1 MDHNELRQEPV
12 ASSTVDQI
20 LAFLQELLSP
30 RTSEQQAV
38 IGHPGPGR
46 PSLLPGDQLW
56 LALLLAMMRHLNGF
70 ACVWRLITW
79 EGVGSFPILNMT
91 RDGIRKRLLHA
102 NMQGLQELL
111 TRVSAALLVWT
122 NGLQDQR
129 LAPFAT
135 EVFALDQTTL
145 DAVRRQCA
153 DVREEEQGSPRLMVG
168 KLLGFFDIRRQQ
180 WRRILFREDVFV
192 NEKHLVE
199 ELFGGIQKGTLILV
213 DLGFFSFA
221 FFDWLGDLGCWWLS
235 RVREKVTYE
244 VVHVYVHQENA
255 FDALVWL
262 GAYRSDQ
269 AKHLVRLIEFDHAG
283 LRYRYLT
290 NVLDPA
296 QMSMLEAAK
305 WYARRWDIEM
315 AFKALKME
323 LGIGIWWS
331 SYQILVI
338 QQLWCAIILAQV
350 LHALHLRVAAEAE
363 VELFDVSFQVLAKLL
378 AHAPA
383 RLTHESLISLLV
395 RKGKEQGL
403 IRPSRRYQAIVPVL
417 LQPSVPAPAHL
428 LLTRNHRYAF
438 RRRGEDRS
446 DRDIFEPRF
455 FSFFLL

>member
-1 MDHNELRQEPV
+1 
-12 ASSTVDQI
+12 VDQI
-20 LAFLQELLSP
+20 LAFLQELLRPSNDEP
-30 RTSEQQAV
+30 QAV
-38 IGHPGPGR
+38 IGRPKPGR
-46 PSLLPGDQLW
+46 PVVLTSDHLW
-56 LALLLAMMRHLNGF
+56 LAMLVAILRNLKGV

-79 EGVGSFPILNMT
+79 EGIGGFPLLNLT

-122 NGLQDQR
+122 NGFQDQS

-145 DAVRRQCA
+145 DAVRRACQ
-153 DVREEEQGSPRLMVG
+153 DVRTEEKGSPRLIVG
-168 KLLGFFDIRRQQ
+168 KLLGFFDLRRQQ
-180 WRRILFREDVFV
+180 WRRILFRDDAFV

-199 ELFGGIQKGTLILV
+199 ELFGGIQPGTLILA

-221 FFDWLGDLGCWWLS
+221 FFDWLGDLECWWLS
-235 RVREKVTYE
+235 RVRERVSYE
-244 VVHVYVHQENA
+244 VVHVFAQQDNLL
-255 FDALVWL
+255 DALVWL

-269 AKHLVRLIEFDHAG
+269 AKRLVRLIEFEHAG

-296 QMSMLEAAK
+296 QLSMLDAARL
-305 WYARRWDIEM
+305 YARRWDIEM

-331 SYQILVI
+331 SHQILVI

-350 LHALHLRVAAEAE
+350 LHALHLRVACEAG
-363 VELFDVSFQVLAKLL
+363 VDLFAVSLQVLAKLL

-383 RLTHESLISLLV
+383 RPTRESLISLLV
-395 RKGKEQGL
+395 RKGKQQGL
-403 IRPSRRYQAIVPVL
+403 IRPSRRYQAVVPAL
-417 LQPSVPAPAHL
+417 LQAYVPAPVDL
-428 LLTRNHRYAF
+428 PLTRNARYAH
-438 RRRGEDRS
+438 RRRGEDQWERK
-446 DRDIFEPRF
+446 IFAPRF
-455 FSFFLL
+455 FSFFIL

>member
-1 MDHNELRQEPV
+1 MDHNESKQEPT
-12 ASSTVDQI
+12 ASGTVDQV
-20 LAFLQELLSP
+20 LSFLQALLRP
-30 RTSEQQAV
+30 QPNEQPAAT
-38 IGHPGPGR
+38 GRAGPGR
-46 PSLLPGDQLW
+46 PAVLPADQLW
-56 LALLLAMMRHLNGF
+56 LALLVSMIRQMNGF

-79 EGVGSFPILNMT
+79 EGIGNFPLVTIT

-102 NMQGLQELL
+102 NMQALQGLLW
-111 TRVSAALLVWT
+111 RVSAALLVWT
-122 NGLQDQR
+122 SPFQDQN

-135 EVFALDQTTL
+135 EVFALDQSTL
-145 DAVRRQCA
+145 DAVRRQCQ
-153 DVREEEQGSPRLMVG
+153 DVREEEEGSPRLMVG

-180 WRRILFREDVFV
+180 WRRILFRDDIFV

-199 ELFGGIQKGTLILV
+199 ELFHGIQVGTLILA

-296 QMSMLEAAK
+296 HLSMLEAARL
-305 WYARRWDIEM
+305 YARRWDIEM

-323 LGIGIWWS
+323 LGIRIWWS
-331 SYQILVI
+331 SHQLLVI

-350 LHALHLRVAAEAE
+350 LHALHLRVADEAGVDLFE
-363 VELFDVSFQVLAKLL
+363 VSIQVLAKLL

-383 RLTHESLISLLV
+383 RLTDESLISLLV

-403 IRPSRRYQAIVPVL
+403 IRPSRRYQVIVPVL
-417 LQPSVPAPAHL
+417 LQPYVPAPPDL
-428 LLTRNHRYAF
+428 LLTRKHRYAH
-438 RRRGEDRS
+438 RRRGEDRY
-446 DRDIFEPRF
+446 DRDIFVPRF
-455 FSFFLL
+455 FSYFVL

>member
-1 MDHNELRQEPV
+1 MDHNELSQQAV
-12 ASSTVDQI
+12 ASSAADQI
-20 LAFLQELLSP
+20 VAFLQALVHPQPNASP
-30 RTSEQQAV
+30 PS
-38 IGHPGPGR
+38 IGQKGPGR
-46 PSLLPGDQLW
+46 PALLAGDHLW
-56 LALLLAMMRHLNGF
+56 LALLVAILRNLKGF
-70 ACVWRLITW
+70 AGVWRLITW
-79 EGVGSFPILNMT
+79 EGIGTFPVLNLT
-91 RDGIRKRLLHA
+91 RDGIRKRLLHT
-102 NMQGLQELL
+102 NMKGLQELL
-111 TRVSAALLVWT
+111 TRVSAALLTWT
-122 NGLQDQR
+122 NAYQDQC

-145 DAVRRQCA
+145 DAVRRQCQ
-153 DVREEEQGSPRLMVG
+153 DVRGEEKGSPRLMVG

-180 WRRILFREDVFV
+180 WRRIFFRDDVFV

-199 ELFGGIQKGTLILV
+199 ELFGGIQKGTLILA

-221 FFDWLGDLGCWWLS
+221 FFDWIGDLECWWIS

-244 VVHVYVHQENA
+244 VVHVYVQQENA

-296 QMSMLEAAK
+296 QMSMLEAARL
-305 WYARRWDIEM
+305 YARRWDIEM

-323 LGIGIWWS
+323 LGIRIWWS
-331 SYQILVI
+331 SHQILVV

-350 LHALHLRVAAEAE
+350 LHALHLRVADEAGVDLFE
-363 VELFDVSFQVLAKLL
+363 VSIQVLAKLL

-383 RLTHESLISLLV
+383 RLTDESLISLLV

-403 IRPSRRYQAIVPVL
+403 IRPSRRYQVIVPVL
-417 LQPSVPAPAHL
+417 LQPYVPAPPDL
-428 LLTRNHRYAF
+428 LLTRKHRYAH
-438 RRRGEDRS
+438 RRRGEDRY
-446 DRDIFEPRF
+446 DRDIFVPRF
-455 FSFFLL
+455 